1 MPQLHDDASSKEAA
15 TAQSLA
21 RTLALLN
28 SAFPVSEVRRSTQP
42 VTEQPDASPVEVT
55 GADHK
60 RYGSIYVAQTEA
72 DFLRSIG
79 ITVGAYD
86 HDAGRFPAMVSAH
99 RAADAMEYLA
109 QFQYQFDLVPFD
121 ERLVGQP
128 PDTLAANDRR
138 AMGAY
143 LDFQL
148 AGTPSD
154 LDRQDLE
161 DLRDKLA
168 AFSTGTAAPVQESS
182 NQAQVDFELS

>member
-1 MPQLHDDASSKEAA
+1 MPHLHDDGNSKEAA

-28 SAFPVSEVRRSTQP
+28 NEFPASEVRRSTQP
-42 VTEQPDASPVEVT
+42 VAEQLNASSVEAS

-99 RAADAMEYLA
+99 RAADAMEYLS
-109 QFQYQFDLVPFD
+109 QFQYQFDLVSFD
-121 ERLVGQP
+121 ERLVGQA
-128 PDTLAANDRR
+128 PDALTANDRR

-148 AGTPSD
+148 AGAPSD

-168 AFSTGTAAPVQESS
+168 ALSAGTTAPSQEPSKES
-182 NQAQVDFELS
+182 HADLELG

>member
-1 MPQLHDDASSKEAA
+1 MPHLHDDANSKEAA

-28 SAFPVSEVRRSTQP
+28 SEFPASEVRRSTQP
-42 VTEQPDASPVEVT
+42 VDERPGVSSVEASVV
-55 GADHK
+55 DHK

-99 RAADAMEYLA
+99 RAADAMEYLS
-109 QFQYQFDLVPFD
+109 QFQYQFDLVAFD
-121 ERLVGQP
+121 ERLVAQA
-128 PDTLAANDRR
+128 PDTLTVNERQ

-161 DLRDKLA
+161 DLRDKLSA
-168 AFSTGTAAPVQESS
+168 LSAGPTAPMQEPSS
-182 NQAQVDFELS
+182 HAHADFELG